1 MTKKLRRGYTTGTCA
16 QAATKAAVTMLLGNV
31 SVDQV
36 TVSLPGKEVLT
47 LKIAEAQKE
56 FNKYNKSN
64 PDIESVSC
72 AVRKDSGDDP
82 DITNGILV
90 YSKVSRIKSGIVLDG
105 GIGVGRV
112 TKPGLDQ
119 PVGNAAINTVPR
131 QMIAKEVS
139 EVCHLFDF
147 QGGIKVVISVPEGE
161 HLAAQTFNPRLGIKG
176 GISIL
181 GTSGIVEPMSD
192 KALLDTIAV
201 ELKQKRAEGHS
212 IVAISPGNYGLEFMK
227 RTYGYDLERS
237 VKCSNFIGDTLD
249 MAAQEG
255 MKELLLVGHGGKL
268 VKLAAGV
275 MNTHSSAADGRME
288 VLAAWGAALGA
299 SREQVIKILE
309 AVTVDQGLL
318 ILEQQTGLRE
328 AVMEQVM
335 KRAWEHLKK
344 RAGEKLKIE
353 CIMFTNDRGILGET
367 PGARACLERFQNSA
381 ENR

>member
-119 PVGNAAINTVPR
+119 PVGNAAINRVPR
-131 QMIAKEVS
+131 QMILREV
-139 EVCHLFDF
+139 EEACEMYGYD
-147 QGGIKVVISVPEGE
+147 GGIKIEISIPQGVE
-161 HLAAQTFNPRLGIKG
+161 LAKKTFNP
-176 GISIL
+176 
-181 GTSGIVEPMSD
+181 
-192 KALLDTIAV
+192 
-201 ELKQKRAEGHS
+201 
-212 IVAISPGNYGLEFMK
+212 
-227 RTYGYDLERS
+227 
-237 VKCSNFIGDTLD
+237 
-249 MAAQEG
+249 
-255 MKELLLVGHGGKL
+255 
-268 VKLAAGV
+268 
-275 MNTHSSAADGRME
+275 
-288 VLAAWGAALGA
+288 
-299 SREQVIKILE
+299 
-309 AVTVDQGLL
+309 
-318 ILEQQTGLRE
+318 
-328 AVMEQVM
+328 
-335 KRAWEHLKK
+335 
-344 RAGEKLKIE
+344 
-353 CIMFTNDRGILGET
+353 
-367 PGARACLERFQNSA
+367 
-381 ENR
+381 

>member
-119 PVGNAAINTVPR
+119 PVGNAAINRVPR
-131 QMIAKEVS
+131 QMILREV
-139 EVCHLFDF
+139 EEACEMYGYD
-147 QGGIKVVISVPEGE
+147 GGIKIEISIPQGVE
-161 HLAAQTFNPRLGIKG
+161 LAKKTFNPRLGIEG
-176 GISIL
+176 GISVL
-181 GTSGIVEPMSD
+181 GTSGIVEPMSEQ
-192 KALLDTIAV
+192 ALLDTI
-201 ELKQKRAEGHS
+201 ELEMKVRRAMGERT
-212 IVAISPGNYGLEFMK
+212 ISLWRQEIMGWIFCEKHMEF
-227 RTYGYDLERS
+227 R
-237 VKCSNFIGDTLD
+237 
-249 MAAQEG
+249 
-255 MKELLLVGHGGKL
+255 
-268 VKLAAGV
+268 
-275 MNTHSSAADGRME
+275 
-288 VLAAWGAALGA
+288 
-299 SREQVIKILE
+299 IK
-309 AVTVDQGLL
+309 
-318 ILEQQTGLRE
+318 
-328 AVMEQVM
+328 M
-335 KRAWEHLKK
+335 
-344 RAGEKLKIE
+344 
-353 CIMFTNDRGILGET
+353 
-367 PGARACLERFQNSA
+367 
-381 ENR
+381 

>member
-56 FNKYNKSN
+56 FNKYNKNN

-119 PVGNAAINTVPR
+119 PVGNAAINRVPR
-131 QMIAKEVS
+131 QMILREV
-139 EVCHLFDF
+139 EEACEMYGYD
-147 QGGIKVVISVPEGE
+147 GGIKIEISIPQGVE
-161 HLAAQTFNPRLGIKG
+161 LAKKTFNPRLGIEG
-176 GISIL
+176 GISVL
-181 GTSGIVEPMSD
+181 GTSGIVEPMSEQ
-192 KALLDTIAV
+192 ALLDTI
-201 ELKQKRAEGHS
+201 ELEMKVRRAGGKNYL
-212 IVAISPGNYGLEFMK
+212 IMAPGNYGLDFLREA
-227 RTYGYDLERS
+227 YGIQDKDV
-237 VKCSNFIGDTLD
+237 VKCSNYIGQSMD
-249 MAAQEG
+249 MAADCKFQG
-255 MKELLLVGHGGKL
+255 LVLAGHIGKL
-268 VKLAAGV
+268 IKVSGGV
-275 MNTHSSAADGRME
+275 MNTHSRQADCRME
-288 VLAAWGAALGA
+288 VLGVHAAMNGADAA
-299 SREQVIKILE
+299 VVREIMDCINTTEAMEILRRE
-309 AVTVDQGLL
+309 KL
-318 ILEQQTGLRE
+318 IEP
-328 AVMEQVM
+328 VMESVM
-335 KRAWEHLKK
+335 KRIEFFLKN
-344 RAGEKLKIE
+344 RAGEELEIGVILFSTE
-353 CIMFTNDRGILGET
+353 DGILGKSEN
-367 PGARACLERFQNSA
+367 ADELLKKIQ